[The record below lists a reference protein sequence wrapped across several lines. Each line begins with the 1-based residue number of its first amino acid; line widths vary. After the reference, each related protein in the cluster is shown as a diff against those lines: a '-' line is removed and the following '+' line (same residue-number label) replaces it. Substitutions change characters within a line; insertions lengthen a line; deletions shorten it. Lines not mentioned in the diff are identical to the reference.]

1 MEKTKTMEKRR
12 SDKPHI
18 LIVDDEE
25 GLRKML
31 QKGVRS
37 LGYECSIAE
46 NAKKGLDVL
55 DAAQV
60 DVVITDIR
68 MPGLSGIEFARIVK
82 LKYKSDVIVFT
93 GYAEDFTYEEVM
105 EKGASDFIQKP
116 VGIEELGLRL
126 KRVLRER
133 AVFEERNQAVEEL
146 EEILKKLKRTVEGIV
161 HAMALTVETRDPYTA
176 GHQTAVAGLASAI
189 GKYMG
194 LSRNQI
200 EGISTAGLIHD
211 IGKISVPAEI
221 LNKPG
226 KLTDLEFSLIKE
238 HPRVG
243 YEILK
248 QIEFPWPIADIVYQH
263 HERMN
268 GSGYPLGLSG
278 EEILLEARILAVAD
292 VVEAMAA
299 HRPYRP
305 GLGIDK
311 ALEELSSN
319 RAVLYDPDVVD
330 ACLALFKKEDFKLQG
345 KEKSLESDHR
355 D

>member
-1 MEKTKTMEKRR
+1 MEKKNPNK
-12 SDKPHI
+12 SHI

-31 QKGVRS
+31 QRGIRS

-46 NAKKGLDVL
+46 NAKQGLEVL

-68 MPGLSGIEFARIVK
+68 MPGLSGIEFTQIVK
-82 LKYKSDVIVFT
+82 LKYKSDVIVIT

-116 VGIEELGLRL
+116 VGMEELGLRL

-133 AVFEERNQAVEEL
+133 AVLEERNQAVEEL

-176 GHQTAVAGLASAI
+176 GHQTAVAALASAV
-189 GKYMG
+189 GNHMG

-226 KLTDLEFSLIKE
+226 KLTDPEFNLIKE
-238 HPRVG
+238 HPKVG

-248 QIEFPWPIADIVYQH
+248 RIEFPWPIADIVFQH

-278 EEILLEARILAVAD
+278 EEILLEARILAAAD

-311 ALEELSSN
+311 ALEELLSN
-319 RAVLYDPDVVD
+319 RAILYDPDVVD
-330 ACLALFKKEDFKLQG
+330 ACLAVFKAKDFELQG
-345 KEKSLESDHR
+345 KEKTFKSDHR

>member
-1 MEKTKTMEKRR
+1 MEKKN
-12 SDKPHI
+12 SDKSHI

-31 QKGVRS
+31 QKGLRS
-37 LGYECSIAE
+37 LGYECSIAN
-46 NAKKGLDVL
+46 NAKQGLDVL
-55 DAAQV
+55 DAAHV

-68 MPGLSGIEFARIVK
+68 MPGLSGIEFTRIVK
-82 LKYKSDVIVFT
+82 LKYKSDVIVIT

-116 VGIEELGLRL
+116 VGIEELGLRM

-133 AVFEERNQAVEEL
+133 AVLEERNQAVEEL

-189 GKYMG
+189 GNHMG
-194 LSRNQI
+194 LSRDQI

-226 KLTDLEFSLIKE
+226 KLTDLEFNIIKE
-238 HPRVG
+238 HPKVG

-248 QIEFPWPIADIVYQH
+248 RIEFPWPIADIVFQH

-278 EEILLEARILAVAD
+278 EEILLEARILAAAD

-319 RAVLYDPDVVD
+319 RAILYDPNVVD
-330 ACLALFKKEDFKLQG
+330 ACLAVFKTEDFKLQR
-345 KEKSLESDHR
+345 KEKSFESDHR